1 MYRNRNF
8 SQARLTL
15 DSDLSYSGFSVTS
28 LEALSPG
35 VLEDALKAT
44 SLALQTVLSVIG
56 WAIFICQAKSTFQ

>member
-8 SQARLTL
+8 SQAGLTH

-56 WAIFICQAKSTFQ
+56 SAILVS